1 MDKKKRLLEHANNFL
16 DAWNTQDME
25 LVVATYTPDVQYRD
39 PNTKGFVEGSDAM
52 RKYLTKLFVGW
63 DMHWTLRELYP
74 FDGVDGAAVLWHA
87 SLKLSGK
94 DKVVEVDGMDFVL
107 IEGDKIKRNDVY
119 FDRAVMAPLLEK

>member
-1 MDKKKRLLEHANNFL
+1 
-16 DAWNTQDME
+16 
-25 LVVATYTPDVQYRD
+25 
-39 PNTKGFVEGSDAM
+39 M
-52 RKYLTKLFVGW
+52 RKYLAKLFVGW

-107 IEGDKIKRNDVY
+107 LEGDKIKRNDVY